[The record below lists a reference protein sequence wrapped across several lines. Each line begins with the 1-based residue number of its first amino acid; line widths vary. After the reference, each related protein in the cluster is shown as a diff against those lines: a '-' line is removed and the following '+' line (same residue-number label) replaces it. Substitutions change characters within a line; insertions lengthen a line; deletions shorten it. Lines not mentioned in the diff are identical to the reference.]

1 MKYHLQY
8 LSLKQRLR
16 LLFCVHNVVSF
27 YDHQMNIV
35 KYFSVDSINS
45 EFGNKENVEFY
56 WFFYYKWRLK
66 YFKY

>member
-27 YDHQMNIV
+27 YDHQMNIA

-45 EFGNKENVEFY
+45 EFGNKEKVEFY
-56 WFFYYKWRLK
+56 
-66 YFKY
+66 